1 MTEVKRLDLGAVSAY
16 ALAVEKG
23 YTGTEEEFAELLTN
37 TLNYATQAR
46 GSASAAAGSAEEAG
60 RYKTQAGEI
69 LASVNLA
76 GTQQIEAIEAAG
88 TQQTNAAKEAIEAKG
103 KETLDSIPDSYEALQ
118 GDVTQLQGDL
128 VKLDNVVG
136 VTEKKQGL
144 LNGSGGI
151 ETTTENFYYAE
162 FFNVKQ
168 NDKFIYSGS
177 WGAWG
182 LVFGY
187 KADGTSV
194 QLLSSGTYNDKEIII
209 ESTDIIT
216 IRAWSNCDYAEL
228 KFEKLNSLFFDV
240 EENKSKIETIELD
253 VDWLNSTCQ
262 YYQESEINPSDYD
275 NNTKIIRF
283 RETLPVG
290 SNIRIKIIAE
300 SSGYIAAIVRNGGTE
315 TSIKINSTLVNIGD
329 VLAVNG
335 VSDTNISEIY
345 IYSPNGV
352 KCKVFILITNKPK
365 NEIIV
370 DANGYGDYRSLD
382 DAIANANDSKENP
395 VVIRVRPGIYYTRTE
410 TPSDIPY
417 VKKNRYISI
426 IGDSKNN
433 CTIRNDNGYYSP
445 YTDDSYGMLYDSTP
459 IRLSGMV
466 TIENLTIISTMS
478 NFENWVSDHS
488 TEVKGNNGANS
499 YCIHI
504 DFDAPE
510 NSVALV
516 KNCILVNDHYSCIGA
531 GNRKNYTIN
540 IEDCELTS
548 TIDGRVSAPDNG
560 STIFVHSYNLNSGN
574 AYDGQNIFIKNNIIK
589 NTNKHNACYF
599 YASAPDRMY
608 CTLIGNVC
616 KTSDNS
622 QAFVSIGNAY
632 GITKTD
638 LCFGNN
644 VDSMN

>member
-1 MTEVKRLDLGAVSAY
+1 MAIWNEYTTKNVPEDEDTLMIYDSSGGENKQLPVSGMS
-16 ALAVEKG
+16 EK
-23 YTGTEEEFAELLTN
+23 
-37 TLNYATQAR
+37 
-46 GSASAAAGSAEEAG
+46 
-60 RYKTQAGEI
+60 I
-69 LASVNLA
+69 VN
-76 GTQQIEAIEAAG
+76 
-88 TQQTNAAKEAIEAKG
+88 
-103 KETLDSIPDSYEALQ
+103 DALQ
-118 GDVTQLQGDL
+118 KELDIETKNRTIPRAVNELHEDIGQLKGDL

-136 VTEKKQGL
+136 VTEKKQGF
-144 LNGSGGI
+144 LNSLGRI
-151 ETTTENFYYAE
+151 ETTTDNYYYAE

-194 QLLSSGTYNDKEIII
+194 QLLSGGTYNDKEIII

-240 EENKSKIETIELD
+240 EENKSKIETIDLD

-262 YYQESEINPSDYD
+262 YYQESEINPSDYED
-275 NNTKIIRF
+275 NTKIIKF
-283 RETLPVG
+283 REVLPVG

-300 SSGYIAAIVRNGGTE
+300 SFGYISAIVMKGGTE

-335 VSDTNISEIY
+335 VSDTDISGIY
-345 IYSPNGV
+345 IYSPNYV
-352 KCKVFILITNKPK
+352 KCKVFILSTNKPK

-370 DANGYGDYRSLD
+370 DTNGYGDYRSLD

-395 VVIRVRPGIYYTRTE
+395 VVIRVRPGTYYTRTE

-433 CTIRNDNGYYSP
+433 CIIRNDNGYYSS

-466 TIENLTIISTMS
+466 TIENLTIISTKL

-488 TEVKGNNGANS
+488 TEVKGNDGAYS

-548 TIDGRVSAPDNG
+548 TIDERVSSPDNG